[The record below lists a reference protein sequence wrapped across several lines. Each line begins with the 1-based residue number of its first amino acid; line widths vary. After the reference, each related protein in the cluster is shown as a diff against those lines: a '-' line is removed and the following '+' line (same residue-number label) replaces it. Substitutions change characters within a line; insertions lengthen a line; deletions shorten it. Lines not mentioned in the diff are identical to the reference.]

1 MPISWERV
9 SDHNITEVR
18 APGREVR
25 AGVGVGGEGSRND
38 SERGGERGSGCQ
50 RLLGD
55 ARSLAGLGVGVGE
68 VLIAIYTRVY
78 VRKEECSGVCVCV
91 WGVGWGWWWKSA
103 LSAISRENVLNS
115 YDQYLD

>member
-55 ARSLAGLGVGVGE
+55 ARSLAGLGLGVGVGE

-78 VRKEECSGVCVCV
+78 ARKEECSGVCVCV

-115 YDQYLD
+115 